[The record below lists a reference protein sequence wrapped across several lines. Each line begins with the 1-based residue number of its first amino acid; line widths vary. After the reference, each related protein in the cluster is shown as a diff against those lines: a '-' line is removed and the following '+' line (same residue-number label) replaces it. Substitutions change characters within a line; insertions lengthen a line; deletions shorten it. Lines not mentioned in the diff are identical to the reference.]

1 MSSDSPYGPARPN
14 LALGVAATLGAFALL
29 AVGSAFVKAAAQ
41 SLPVSQIV
49 FFQGLI
55 CLALSLPACLAGGL
69 ADLRTDRLGLHVV
82 RSFAGILGF
91 VCFFVSI
98 RHIPL
103 AEGILLNNCAPLYV
117 PFIVWI
123 WGRKRFRKVLW
134 IPLITGFAGMALI
147 LNPSAVT
154 WHWAV
159 VPAVTS
165 GIFFGTA
172 IVAVRRLVQTDPPM
186 RTLFYYFVITCAA
199 TLPVMLAQWKT
210 PEPRV
215 WLHLVGAGVTIW
227 GFQYLFAFAYRFAL
241 PSRLAP
247 FNYSIVVYGAILDW
261 LIWGHVPTLAAASG
275 ALLIALG
282 GVLTIRFESPAGK
295 DEE

>member
-1 MSSDSPYGPARPN
+1 MNTSSYGPARPN
-14 LALGVAATLGAFALL
+14 LALGVACTLVAFALL
-29 AVGSAFVKAAAQ
+29 AVGSAFAKVAAQ

-55 CLALSLPACLAGGL
+55 CLLLSLPACVGGGAHGL
-69 ADLRTDRLGLHVV
+69 KTERIGLHIT
-82 RSFAGILGF
+82 RSLAGILGF
-91 VCFFVSI
+91 ACFFVSI

-123 WGRKRFRKVLW
+123 WGRKRFRTILW
-134 IPLITGFAGMALI
+134 IPLVTGFAGMALI
-147 LNPSAVT
+147 LMPGSMD

-159 VPAVTS
+159 IPAVIS

-186 RTLFYYFVITCAA
+186 RTLFYYFVITCIV
-199 TLPVMLAQWKT
+199 TLPLTLAQWTT
-210 PEPRV
+210 PSPRV
-215 WLHLVGAGVTIW
+215 WAHLAGAGVTIW
-227 GFQYLFAFAYRFAL
+227 GFQYLFALAYRFAL

-261 LIWGHVPTLAAASG
+261 LIWGHIPVPLAICG

-282 GVLTIRFESPAGK
+282 GALILRIESPAEK